1 MDNPKVDE
9 VVEYSDTEIFK
20 NIWFSPREIFSYI
33 TKNENDSFTYILLFL
48 VGINRGFSQ
57 AILKNSGD
65 NLPLLA
71 IVLISIIIGGL
82 FGWISYYIF
91 AALLSWT
98 GEWLGGKGD
107 TKSILRM
114 LAYAMIPSIL
124 SLLLLIPQLS
134 IAGEGLFQSNFDI
147 FSLDLFSIYIYY
159 ISFFISTTLG
169 IWSLVLYVIGL
180 SEVQKFSVWK
190 AIANILIATLV
201 IIVPIMLIFLGWY
214 LLKN

>member
-1 MDNPKVDE
+1 MENPKVDE
-9 VVEYSDTEIFK
+9 VVEYSDIEIFK

-33 TKNENDSFTYILLFL
+33 TKNEYDSFTYILLFL

-134 IAGEGLFQSNFDI
+134 IAGEGLFQSKFDI

-190 AIANILIATLV
+190 AIANVLIATLV
-201 IIVPIMLIFLGWY
+201 IIVPIMLIILGWY